1 MNEQKKGKVLTLL
14 KKFGH
19 SIRRIGNHLHY
30 SFRLFYRS
38 RLTVFI
44 FVIFP
49 IILLLLFGSIF
60 AKQGFVNYELS
71 VQDNDNSPY
80 SSELIRILENE
91 SITIDLLNETVNPY
105 EYMQQNSKVICLVIP
120 IDWFEDSLTYDRT
133 NVTLIVDPYSQRAQ
147 RIEHIVK
154 KVINEFNIQ
163 LNNTDPLVN
172 INLVNFRSDEISYI
186 DFFMP
191 GIIGV
196 IIMSTGILGT
206 IIRQIH
212 FRKIGILRKFA
223 TTPLT
228 RIEYISAEL
237 IWQIIV
243 SSVSII
249 LIVLTSW
256 VIFDFSWSSFNIL
269 ILPIV
274 IVGVMLFSGIGMI
287 ISRLIKE
294 NALLFGILITIPM
307 FFLSG
312 VYFDV
317 YGAKSLYVI
326 SKFSPLTY
334 IVDALRSSMIT
345 NNYSNAGMNIG
356 ISLALGIVALIIGII
371 LTHWEKD

>member
-1 MNEQKKGKVLTLL
+1 
-14 KKFGH
+14 
-19 SIRRIGNHLHY
+19 
-30 SFRLFYRS
+30 
-38 RLTVFI
+38 LTV
-44 FVIFP
+44 
-49 IILLLLFGSIF
+49 
-60 AKQGFVNYELS
+60 QN
-71 VQDNDNSPY
+71 NDNSPY
-80 SSELIRILENE
+80 SQEFIRILENE
-91 SITIDLLNETVNPY
+91 SITIDLINETTNPY

-120 IDWFEDSLTYDRT
+120 LDWFEDSLIYDQT

-147 RIEHIVK
+147 RIEHIVR

-172 INLVNFRSDEISYI
+172 IKLVNFHSDEISYI

-196 IIMSTGILGT
+196 IIMSTGVLGT
-206 IIRQIH
+206 IIRQTH
-212 FRKIGILRKFA
+212 FKKIGILRKFA

-237 IWQIIV
+237 IWQLLV
-243 SSVSII
+243 SSISII
-249 LIVLTSW
+249 LIVFTSW

-287 ISRLIKE
+287 ISQLIKE

-317 YGAKSLYVI
+317 YGVKSLYII

-334 IVDALRSSMIT
+334 IVEALRSSMIT
-345 NNYSNAGMNIG
+345 NNYANAGMNIG
-356 ISLALGIVALIIGII
+356 ISLALSIVVLIIGII